1 MATEDRRLINRIR
14 SGDKEAFEELV
25 KRHYEDVFAYCYRR
39 TGNREDAEDLTQ
51 EVFLKLVKAIYRYR
65 HTGKFRNF
73 IFTIAVNC
81 CNDFIRRQKVGPE
94 KEPDD
99 AYLEAAVSGEM
110 SPSEHMAKKEDRF
123 ILYDRL
129 SGLKEEQKEALVLYY
144 FHGFKAREI
153 AEVTG
158 VPLATA
164 KSRIRQ
170 GLEHLKKEYEKDKD
184 KHIERKGEVRNER
197 KEK

>member
-81 CNDFIRRQKVGPE
+81 CNDFIRRQKTRPE
-94 KEPDD
+94 KNPDD
-99 AYLEAAVSGEM
+99 AYLESAVSEEM
-110 SPSEHMAKKEDRF
+110 SPSEHLAKQEDRF

-129 SGLKEEQKEALVLYY
+129 SGIKEEQKEALVLYY

-153 AEVTG
+153 AEITG

>member
-1 MATEDRRLINRIR
+1 MVATEDRRLINKIR
-14 SGDKEAFEELV
+14 SGDKEAFEQLV
-25 KRHYEDVFAYCYRR
+25 KRHYEDV
-39 TGNREDAEDLTQ
+39 
-51 EVFLKLVKAIYRYR
+51 
-65 HTGKFRNF
+65 
-73 IFTIAVNC
+73 FTIAVNC
-81 CNDFIRRQKVGPE
+81 CNDFIRRQKTRPE
-94 KEPDD
+94 KNPDD
-99 AYLEAAVSGEM
+99 AYLESAVSEEM
-110 SPSEHMAKKEDRF
+110 SPSEHLAKQEDRF

-129 SGLKEEQKEALVLYY
+129 SGIKEEQKEALVLYY

>member
-25 KRHYEDVFAYCYRR
+25 KRHYEDIFSYCYRR

-51 EVFLKLVKAIYRYR
+51 EVFLKLVKAIYKYR

-73 IFTIAVNC
+73 IFTVAVNC
-81 CNDFIRRQKVGPE
+81 CNDFIRRQKTRPE
-94 KEPDD
+94 KNPDD
-99 AYLEAAVSGEM
+99 AYLESAVSEEM
-110 SPSEHMAKKEDRF
+110 SPSEHLAKQEDRF

-129 SGLKEEQKEALVLYY
+129 SGIKEEQKEALVLYY

-153 AEVTG
+153 AEIIG

>member
-164 KSRIRQ
+164 KTRIRQ

>member
-14 SGDKEAFEELV
+14 NGDKGAFEELV
-25 KRHYEDVFAYCYRR
+25 KRHYEDIFSYCYRR

-51 EVFLKLVKAIYRYR
+51 EVFLKLVKAIYKYR

-73 IFTIAVNC
+73 IFTVAVNC
-81 CNDFIRRQKVGPE
+81 CNDFIRRQKTRPE

-99 AYLEAAVSGEM
+99 TYLDSAVSGEM
-110 SPSEHMAKKEDRF
+110 SPSEHMINRENRF
-123 ILYDRL
+123 ILYERL
-129 SGLKEEQKEALVLYY
+129 SGLKEEQKEALVLHY

-153 AEVTG
+153 AEITG

-170 GLEHLKKEYEKDKD
+170 GREHLKKEYEKDKD
-184 KHIERKGEVRNER
+184 RHIERKGEVRNER

>member
-25 KRHYEDVFAYCYRR
+25 KRHYEDIFSYCYRR

-51 EVFLKLVKAIYRYR
+51 EVFLKLVKAIYKYR

-73 IFTIAVNC
+73 IFTVAVNC
-81 CNDFIRRQKVGPE
+81 CNDFIRRQKTRPE
-94 KEPDD
+94 KNPDD
-99 AYLEAAVSGEM
+99 AYLESAVSEEM
-110 SPSEHMAKKEDRF
+110 SPSEHLAKQEDRF

-129 SGLKEEQKEALVLYY
+129 SGIKEEQKEALVLYY

-153 AEVTG
+153 AEITG